1 MISKIINMIIFKRPN
16 CLQRSALGRPP
27 LGIAGTTRD
36 STTPSRLSN
45 LYSDLMLITAM
56 TTLMMLMTM
65 MSVVMMTVIM

>member
-45 LYSDLMLITAM
+45 LYSDLILMP
-56 TTLMMLMTM
+56 TLMMLMTM
-65 MSVVMMTVIM
+65 MSVVMMTVIML